1 VIAFLLGL
9 AFGSIMGAFI
19 LALVTAGKLADLD
32 NDVALWRARA
42 RHTAGFGDGE

>member
-1 VIAFLLGL
+1 VITFLLGL

-42 RHTAGFGDGE
+42 GGGFGDGE